1 MSEGEPLE
9 SFMII
14 TTSPNELVRS
24 VHNRMPV
31 ILSPNEAEI
40 WLEGGGQD
48 LLKPAPND
56 YLIKAAPQ
64 PNQLTEGCFDFI
76 ESVSSL

>member
-1 MSEGEPLE
+1 
-9 SFMII
+9 
-14 TTSPNELVRS
+14 
-24 VHNRMPV
+24 MPV

-56 YLIKAAPQ
+56 YLIKAAQ
-64 PNQLTEGCFDFI
+64 PNQLTEGCFDFMDN
-76 ESVSSL
+76 VSSL